1 MKKLKKIHRSAPS
14 RHQER
19 QLLAWLNEWNISLE
33 LSAIDL
39 DDKTAE
45 SWSDVNTKDVP
56 LEKGQIRLLPPVSPA
71 LGSRPAYVA
80 VLDADEDEG
89 IRVAPYGR
97 FAVPATPGEL
107 STGRSCPAVRV
118 LCLWN
123 TRTLSAGVFESSWLV
138 DEMTPGELSDAV
150 AVLDSL
156 KKGAELPEDLV
167 SRTGPPL
174 FHPADPRRI
183 YINREQAFWDA
194 VELQVGGRCKGAC
207 LTHLPWF
214 KKESRWSELAIAA
227 EERAV
232 YAAAMRFSVEA
243 ADAVIVVSLD
253 SDTGKCRFL
262 VQTRGGEACAELDN
276 YRIETP
282 AGESCAIEQGR
293 ALLEASSLLD
303 GFLLVDAAN
312 RPFALHP
319 LNQNGE

>member
-19 QLLAWLNEWNISLE
+19 QLLAWLNEWNIYLE

-45 SWSDVNTKDVP
+45 SWSDVNTRDVP
-56 LEKGQIRLLPPVSPA
+56 PEKGQIRLLQPVSPA
-71 LGSRPAYVA
+71 LGSRPVYIA
-80 VLDADEDEG
+80 VLDVDEDGG
-89 IRVAPYGR
+89 IQVAPYGR

-123 TRTLSAGVFESSWLV
+123 NRMLSTGVLKSSWLV
-138 DEMTPGELSDAV
+138 DEMTPGELSDAG

-194 VELQVGGRCKGAC
+194 VESQMAGRCKGVY
-207 LTHLPWF
+207 LTYLPWF
-214 KKESRWSELAIAA
+214 KKDSNPNELPVAA
-227 EERAV
+227 EERAI
-232 YAAAMRFSVEA
+232 YAAAMRFSVEGV
-243 ADAVIVVSLD
+243 DAVIVVSLD
-253 SDTGKCRFL
+253 SDTGNCRFQ
-262 VQTRGGEACAELDN
+262 VQAPGGEACAELDN

-312 RPFALHP
+312 RPFTLHP
-319 LNQNGE
+319 LN